1 MVKETVTGL
10 FSGTWHLTVLSV
22 MFFVTCLVPVQR
34 DSSHRYLGAV
44 AGHGVARFGVRGE
57 QTSAGVS
64 NERVGGA
71 IPPSTLRVGCVLH
84 SVT

>member
-1 MVKETVTGL
+1 M
-10 FSGTWHLTVLSV
+10 
-22 MFFVTCLVPVQR
+22 
-34 DSSHRYLGAV
+34 
-44 AGHGVARFGVRGE
+44 ARFGVRGE